1 MRQGFILKFFLKFY
15 PVWQKSGQNIFFASG
30 ENVFLLFSPQKIF
43 FISGSSVR
51 LIRDATSLIRPP
63 PVKKTLFFFLFFHT
77 HTNTRTHINTAKRV
91 AKGGFFLGRVSRHCL
106 LTLDAEILRNRGV
119 RKIKKK
125 NKAKSTSFSHHE

>member
-63 PVKKTLFFFLFFHT
+63 PVIVEVFVFFFLQ
-77 HTNTRTHINTAKRV
+77 KRHNV
-91 AKGGFFLGRVSRHCL
+91 
-106 LTLDAEILRNRGV
+106 
-119 RKIKKK
+119 
-125 NKAKSTSFSHHE
+125 